1 MYISKLELFGFK
13 SFANKTVLKFDKG
26 ITGIVGPNGC
36 GKTNTVDAIR
46 WVLGEQKSSTLRSD
60 KMESVIFNGT
70 KNKKPLGMSEV
81 SITFVNDDNSLPTD
95 YSEVT
100 ITRRIFRSGESEY
113 LLNKNVCRLK
123 DITNLFMDTGMAT
136 NAYSVIELK
145 MIEGILNDKTGER
158 RKMFE
163 EAAGVNKYKHRR
175 RLALKKLD
183 DVKSDLTRV
192 NDIVSEVEKN
202 VRSLERQAKRAD
214 KYNVLQAELREKE
227 LDYAERRFSILLE
240 KLTDFA
246 EELERLKTSRS
257 ETDAEIREI
266 ETELIGIRNNV
277 LETER
282 KLRIK
287 HQDIGR
293 IREKMHEAQKN
304 ISVAEERDSSLER
317 NIERYKSEIEEL
329 QAQIEETNFDIDE
342 TRIDINELQTEIQ
355 FKKEEIETNKD
366 TLAEKSEALKKAKE
380 ELAEKEKYLRNI
392 EISFNQKK
400 NAIDSIRKSVEEANN
415 RIEQSNSKIRN
426 WTNQIAKTVGFIEQ
440 LEGEKAET
448 EKLLKES
455 EEELASKNEE
465 KASLEKKIRELQ
477 KKELEEKSA
486 FTSLE
491 DKIEFLQTLITNLE
505 GVSKGSKFLI
515 ENPSWTEKEK
525 TLFADVGNAD
535 EDYRFA
541 LEAALKNVLNNLLVE
556 DYKTLTE
563 AVEYLKS
570 NDLGKASFYLLDNL
584 AEVKKTF
591 FGKIDD
597 MLRSRKLK
605 KLELEE
611 GFAGWTYEHVKSSEK
626 WRPYFEKI
634 LFHTAIAK
642 DLDNALELIKKYPEI
657 TFVTVN
663 GDIIHPN
670 GIVEAGSLPKMDE
683 TLFGR
688 KQLIENLKKEREE
701 RKIKLEAFALEINS
715 AEEEFAKIDLEGL
728 SEKGKRFYNELNNL
742 EKQISKMEAEQER
755 FNEQIAESHEE
766 INREVAAVNEAEEKI
781 AELEKEL
788 DEIANLRESE
798 EEKLSE
804 ERKRLEELENAY
816 QEFASE
822 QNRRMVELERLSGR
836 YQSKINHLAQTE
848 KQLATIK
855 ETIVKREDA
864 IEKSREEIVSVKEI
878 IEENQLGLDDANYE
892 LEKLLS
898 ERKEIEA
905 GLSSIKEKS
914 AELEKRLNVLRNMR
928 AEASDKIHEIDMS
941 MSKLGFEKE
950 SLEKHIE
957 EEYSIKLERKEF
969 EDNGEFDFEK
979 TQNEVHVLKEKIRN
993 LGPINSLA
1001 YTEYEEEKERLDF
1014 LLTQRNDLTESEKDL
1029 VQSIKEI
1036 NETAQRQFLETFEV
1050 IRENFKINFRTL
1062 FDPGDEA
1069 DLVMEENDDP
1079 LEAKIEIV
1087 AKPKG
1092 KRPTTIDLLSQGEK
1106 TLTATAL
1113 LFAFY
1118 LVKPSPFCILDE
1130 VDAPL
1135 DDANVDRFTRL
1146 IRKFSDNTQF
1156 IIVTHNKRTMEAAD
1170 TMYGVTMV
1178 DEGIS
1183 KLAGIKFNEEIG
1195 VQN

>member
-240 KLTDFA
+240 KLSDFA
-246 EELERLKTSRS
+246 DELERLKTSRS

-355 FKKEEIETNKD
+355 FKKEEIETNKE

-597 MLRSRKLK
+597 ILRSRKLK

-626 WRPYFEKI
+626 WRPYFERI

-701 RKIKLEAFALEINS
+701 RKTKLEALALEINS

-864 IEKSREEIVSVKEI
+864 IEKSREEIV
-878 IEENQLGLDDANYE
+878 
-892 LEKLLS
+892 
-898 ERKEIEA
+898 
-905 GLSSIKEKS
+905 
-914 AELEKRLNVLRNMR
+914 
-928 AEASDKIHEIDMS
+928 
-941 MSKLGFEKE
+941 
-950 SLEKHIE
+950 
-957 EEYSIKLERKEF
+957 
-969 EDNGEFDFEK
+969 
-979 TQNEVHVLKEKIRN
+979 
-993 LGPINSLA
+993 
-1001 YTEYEEEKERLDF
+1001 
-1014 LLTQRNDLTESEKDL
+1014 
-1029 VQSIKEI
+1029 
-1036 NETAQRQFLETFEV
+1036 
-1050 IRENFKINFRTL
+1050 
-1062 FDPGDEA
+1062 
-1069 DLVMEENDDP
+1069 
-1079 LEAKIEIV
+1079 
-1087 AKPKG
+1087 
-1092 KRPTTIDLLSQGEK
+1092 
-1106 TLTATAL
+1106 
-1113 LFAFY
+1113 
-1118 LVKPSPFCILDE
+1118 
-1130 VDAPL
+1130 
-1135 DDANVDRFTRL
+1135 
-1146 IRKFSDNTQF
+1146 
-1156 IIVTHNKRTMEAAD
+1156 
-1170 TMYGVTMV
+1170 
-1178 DEGIS
+1178 
-1183 KLAGIKFNEEIG
+1183 
-1195 VQN
+1195 

>member
-70 KNKKPLGMSEV
+70 KKKKPLGMSEV

-145 MIEGILNDKTGER
+145 MVEGILNDKTGER

-175 RLALKKLD
+175 RLALKKLE

-214 KYNVLQAELREKE
+214 KYNVLQSELREKE
-227 LDYAERRFSILLE
+227 LNYAERRFAILFL
-240 KLTDFA
+240 KLN
-246 EELERLKTSRS
+246 ELNSELEQLKSSRT
-257 ETDAEIREI
+257 ETDREIREI

-282 KLRIK
+282 KLRVK

-329 QAQIEETNFDIDE
+329 QGQIEETNFDIDE
-342 TRIDINELQTEIQ
+342 TRIDINELQTEIE
-355 FKKEEIETNKD
+355 FKRKEIETNKD
-366 TLAEKSEALKKAKE
+366 ALEEKSNALKKAKE
-380 ELAEKEKYLRNI
+380 ELSEKEKYLKNI
-392 EISFNQKK
+392 EISYNQKK
-400 NAIDSIRKSVEEANN
+400 NTIDSVQKSIEKANS
-415 RIEQSNSKIRN
+415 RIEQINSRIRN

-448 EKLLKES
+448 EKLLRES
-455 EEELASKNEE
+455 EKELADKNEE
-465 KASLEKKIRELQ
+465 KSNLEKKIRELQ

-486 FTSLE
+486 FTALN

-515 ENPSWTEKEK
+515 EHPEWTKKEK

-535 EDYRFA
+535 DDYRFA

-556 DYKTLTE
+556 DYNTLTE
-563 AVEYLKS
+563 AVEYLKN
-570 NDLGKASFYLLDNL
+570 NDLGKASFYLLDNP
-584 AEVKKTF
+584 AEIKKSV

-597 MLRSRKLK
+597 MLRSRKIK
-605 KLELEE
+605 KLELEA
-611 GFAGWTYEHVKSSEK
+611 GFIGWAAAHVKSSEK
-626 WRPYFEKI
+626 WQPYFEKV
-634 LFHTAIAK
+634 LFRTAIAK
-642 DLDNALELIKKYPEI
+642 DLDSALELIKKYPEV
-657 TFVTVN
+657 TFVTIN
-663 GDIIHPN
+663 GDLIRADGII
-670 GIVEAGSLPKMDE
+670 EAGSLPKLDE

-688 KQLIENLKKEREE
+688 KQLIENLKKEREARE
-701 RKIKLEAFALEINS
+701 AKLEAAALEIS
-715 AEEEFAKIDLEGL
+715 TAEEKYSGMDLSGL
-728 SEKGKRFYNELNNL
+728 SERGKRLFNELNNL

-755 FNEQIAESHEE
+755 FNEQIAESHNE
-766 INREVAAVNEAEEKI
+766 INREVALVNESENEIVAYR
-781 AELEKEL
+781 KEL
-788 DEIANLRESE
+788 DEITELKEREES
-798 EEKLSE
+798 KLAD
-804 ERKRLEELENAY
+804 ERRGLEELEKAF

-822 QNRRMVELERLSGR
+822 QNKRMVELERLNGS
-836 YQSKINHLAQTE
+836 YQNKINHLAQME
-848 KQLATIK
+848 KQLASIK
-855 ETIVKREDA
+855 ATIVKREEA
-864 IEKSREEIVSVKEI
+864 IENSRMEITAVKEI
-878 IEENQLGLDDANYE
+878 IEDNQLSLDDAKYE

-898 ERKEIEA
+898 ERKEIET
-905 GLSSIKEKS
+905 GLSTIKEKS
-914 AELEKRLNVLRNMR
+914 SALEKRLNELRDLR
-928 AEASDKIHEIDMS
+928 AEASDKIHAIDMTK
-941 MSKLGFEKE
+941 SKLGFEKE
-950 SLEKHIE
+950 SLEKHIN
-957 EEYSIKLERKEF
+957 EEYSIRLELKTF
-969 EDNGEFDFEK
+969 EDNDDFDFE
-979 TQNEVHVLKEKIRN
+979 TTGNEVHNLKEKIKN

-1001 YTEYEEEKERLDF
+1001 YEEYQEEKERLDF

-1036 NETAQRQFLETFEV
+1036 NETAQQQFLETFEI

-1146 IRKFSDNTQF
+1146 IRKFSDKTQF

-1170 TMYGVTMV
+1170 AMYGVTMV

-1195 VQN
+1195 VEN